1 MASVARPPG
10 PKGLPILGCLV
21 DLRRRPLDLM
31 LESAR
36 CGDVAYLR
44 LPFVGGAY
52 LLNHPDHIGSV
63 LVDNAKGFVKSADY
77 VVLKQLLGEGLVT
90 SEGELHKRQRR
101 LIAPAFHRG
110 RINTYADIMTGYGLR
125 MCDRWQPGATLD
137 IHREMT
143 QVTLAIVSKT
153 LLDADVDSA
162 GASAVSDAVTMLM
175 PLIDN
180 PILMISPKLFRWM
193 PGHRSYRRALELLD
207 STVYRIVAEHR
218 RIGDDRGDLL
228 SMLLAA
234 RDEEDAG
241 RRMSD
246 QQVRDEV
253 MTIFLAGHETTAN
266 ALTWTFYLL
275 SQNPEAEARLH
286 AELDAVLGGRRPTLD
301 DLPRLTYTAL
311 VLNES
316 LRMYPPVWAIGRR
329 ALSDVEVGGWVIP
342 AGSNIALCQWAMH
355 HDARYYPDPW
365 VFRPER
371 WLPEEQDKR
380 PEFSFFPFGGGPRI
394 CIGES
399 FARMEAALLIAAI
412 AQNWRLRLEPG
423 FRVELLALV
432 TLRPRFGLRMTLER
446 RARTE
451 RTVRELRP
459 ESAAPEP
466 VVS

>member
-1 MASVARPPG
+1 MASVTRPPG

-21 DLRRRPLDLM
+21 DLRRRPLDFM
-31 LESAR
+31 LDGAR
-36 CGDVAYLR
+36 YGDVAYAR

-52 LLNHPDHIGSV
+52 VLNHPDHIGRV

-101 LIAPAFHRG
+101 LIAPAFHRA
-110 RINTYADIMTGYGLR
+110 RISTYADIMTGYGLR
-125 MCDRWQPGATLD
+125 MCERWQPGAMLD

-143 QVTLAIVSKT
+143 QVTLAVVSKT

-162 GASAVSDAVTMLM
+162 EASAVSDAVTMLM

-180 PILMISPKLFRWM
+180 PILILSPTLFRWM
-193 PGHRSYRRALELLD
+193 PGHRSYRKALEQLD

-218 RIGDDRGDLL
+218 RTGDDRGDLL

-241 RRMSD
+241 GRMSD

-275 SQNPEAEARLH
+275 SQNPEAEARIH
-286 AELDAVLGGRRPTLD
+286 VELDVVLGGRRPTLD
-301 DLPRLTYTAL
+301 DLPRLTYTAM

-342 AGSNIALCQWAMH
+342 AGSNIALSQWAMH
-355 HDARYYPDPW
+355 HDARYYLDPW

-371 WLPEEQDKR
+371 WLPGERDKR
-380 PEFSFFPFGGGPRI
+380 PEFAFFPFGGGPRI

-412 AQNWRLRLEPG
+412 AQNWRLRLQPG

-432 TLRPRFGLRMTLER
+432 TLRPKFGLRMTLER
-446 RARTE
+446 RARRE
-451 RTVRELRP
+451 RTMRERPP
-459 ESAAPEP
+459 ESPPPPLA
-466 VVS
+466 S

>member
-1 MASVARPPG
+1 PACGQGCLARAGCQTPNRVAASTKQRHLSLQPPGGASSERVRGSRGIGRVLIRQERPCLAHSLPSASCGTLYDREVENRRMASVARPRG

-31 LESAR
+31 LETAR
-36 CGDVAYLR
+36 YGDVAYLR

-63 LVDNAKGFVKSADY
+63 LVDNAKAFVKSADY
-77 VVLKQLLGEGLVT
+77 AVLKQLLGEGLVT

-110 RINTYADIMTGYGLR
+110 RINTYADIMTGYGLK
-125 MCDRWQPGATLD
+125 MCERWQPGAALD

-266 ALTWTFYLL
+266 ALTWTFYL
-275 SQNPEAEARLH
+275 
-286 AELDAVLGGRRPTLD
+286 
-301 DLPRLTYTAL
+301 
-311 VLNES
+311 
-316 LRMYPPVWAIGRR
+316 
-329 ALSDVEVGGWVIP
+329 
-342 AGSNIALCQWAMH
+342 
-355 HDARYYPDPW
+355 
-365 VFRPER
+365 
-371 WLPEEQDKR
+371 
-380 PEFSFFPFGGGPRI
+380 
-394 CIGES
+394 
-399 FARMEAALLIAAI
+399 
-412 AQNWRLRLEPG
+412 
-423 FRVELLALV
+423 
-432 TLRPRFGLRMTLER
+432 
-446 RARTE
+446 
-451 RTVRELRP
+451 
-459 ESAAPEP
+459 
-466 VVS
+466 